1 MFPLKSKRT
10 RISPLTLEQ
19 IYALQTGRNH
29 LDRLMGLS
37 LSDFELNF
45 EEGFMQ
51 EFDQALENYVI
62 PGITGHAPEDFYW
75 YTHWIII
82 DEATNLNIG
91 GIGISGLPDDNG
103 QVLLGY
109 YIDGKFEGKGYMTEA
124 LAVFLKWVFLHR
136 DVKLVVAD
144 TLKDGYGSQKVLQK
158 NGFVLTGPSDE
169 GLRWQ
174 KLR

>member
-1 MFPLKSKRT
+1 MSKRT
-10 RISPLTLEQ
+10 RIIPLTLEQ
-19 IYALQTGRNH
+19 IYVLKTGRNN
-29 LDRLMGLS
+29 LDKLMGLS
-37 LSDFELNF
+37 LSDFKLNF
-45 EEGFMQ
+45 DDSLMQ
-51 EFDQALENYVI
+51 ELDDALEHYVI
-62 PGITGHAPEDFYW
+62 PGITAHPEDFCW
-75 YTHWIII
+75 YTHWIIV
-82 DEATNLNIG
+82 DEAKNLNIG

-124 LAVFLKWVFLHR
+124 LAMFLEWIFLHP

-144 TLKDGYGSQKVLQK
+144 TLEDGYGSQKVLQK